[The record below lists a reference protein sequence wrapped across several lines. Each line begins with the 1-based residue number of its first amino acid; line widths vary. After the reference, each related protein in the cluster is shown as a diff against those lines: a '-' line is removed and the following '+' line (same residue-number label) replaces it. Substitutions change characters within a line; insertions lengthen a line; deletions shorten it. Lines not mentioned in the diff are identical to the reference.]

1 MLQDILFNDGI
12 FIKLEKR
19 FKNFLNSDC
28 FCFQC
33 EKYHRNN
40 SYPFILPKTYD
51 DEEDLAVKN
60 WKDFL
65 EKKPFK
71 VDAQVNYSF
80 KLIFFEKFFN
90 IQCVRSAGPWSI
102 GSSTIESS
110 IQNAYIQMIDAAQHY
125 IYIEVN

>member
-90 IQCVRSAGPWSI
+90 I
-102 GSSTIESS
+102 
-110 IQNAYIQMIDAAQHY
+110 
-125 IYIEVN
+125 